1 LPGWH
6 RLPGNTHKSTGIL
19 LNVAN
24 KNNTVVLKQALL
36 AALPHYRK
44 VVCFGLFTNLMVLA
58 PSWYMLEVY
67 DRVIF
72 SRNLGTLL
80 MLTTMVVFIY
90 FIMESL
96 ERVRRQLMLQ
106 AATELDHALEPALFH
121 AAASAKLG
129 AENFPAE
136 RAFSDYR
143 NLRELLVSPALLGLI
158 DIPFVAIFLTAI
170 FMIHSSL
177 GYLALLGL
185 VIQTVITVLN
195 QWRVQPLLQE
205 ANQFALAAQQAYGNI
220 QQHAEVVTAMG
231 MQTRLE
237 QRWQQQQQAFL
248 AQQAQASDIAGKYA
262 AYAKMLQVSQASLVL
277 GLACY
282 LLINQSLANG
292 AAMMIV
298 ASILAARVLAPF
310 SQVLGQWRTLALAW
324 QAYGRLDELLAQHPL
339 PAAAMA
345 LPRPTGAITVE
356 NLSYALTDNPREPLL
371 RNLNFQLTPGEVLL
385 VTGPSASG
393 KTTLTRLLV
402 GLLPTSTGKVRF
414 DGVDAYRWDKAE
426 LGPSLGYLPQE
437 IELLDGSIA
446 DNICRFGDL
455 DASKL
460 ANVIHLL
467 QMQPWLDSLPDGLNT
482 RIGSAGLRLPGGRR
496 QLIGLARAFYGEP
509 AIVVLDEPNAN
520 LDEASEQVLLQAVL
534 TLKSRKTTVIIV
546 SHLQNVMQVA
556 DSMLLLVRGQML
568 RYGKPQ
574 EVLAS
579 LQQTSAQAPG
589 RAA

>member
-1 LPGWH
+1 
-6 RLPGNTHKSTGIL
+6 
-19 LNVAN
+19 
-24 KNNTVVLKQALL
+24 
-36 AALPHYRK
+36 
-44 VVCFGLFTNLMVLA
+44 
-58 PSWYMLEVY
+58 
-67 DRVIF
+67 
-72 SRNLGTLL
+72 
-80 MLTTMVVFIY
+80 
-90 FIMESL
+90 
-96 ERVRRQLMLQ
+96 
-106 AATELDHALEPALFH
+106 
-121 AAASAKLG
+121 
-129 AENFPAE
+129 
-136 RAFSDYR
+136 
-143 NLRELLVSPALLGLI
+143 
-158 DIPFVAIFLTAI
+158 
-170 FMIHSSL
+170 
-177 GYLALLGL
+177 
-185 VIQTVITVLN
+185 
-195 QWRVQPLLQE
+195 
-205 ANQFALAAQQAYGNI
+205 
-220 QQHAEVVTAMG
+220 MG

-324 QAYGRLDELLAQHPL
+324 QAYARLDELLAQHPL
-339 PAAAMA
+339 PASAMA
-345 LPRPTGAITVE
+345 LPRATGAITVE

-534 TLKSRKTTVIIV
+534 TLKSRKTTVVIV